1 MPESTI
7 YGLGSGRLGAHT
19 THNWRK
25 EYVKVQNELAFLKIK
40 SKGGKT

>member
-19 THNWRK
+19 TQDWRK
-25 EYVKVQNELAFLKIK
+25 EYVKVQNELIFLKIRT
-40 SKGGKT
+40 KGVKT